1 MRCWGLMF
9 TRKNERVDLTT
20 RACVLILAVAVL
32 TITLCLYSNG
42 ISGNDFWWHIKVGE
56 WVAEHRSVPTTD
68 IFSWYGVE
76 KEIPWVAHEW
86 LSDLIFYGI
95 YSTLGSVGVFVFCE
109 LAALLMIGL
118 VFLRIKK
125 YVGQNFAFCGI
136 FLSLFA
142 VIVNLFFY
150 GRPHIFGFFLV
161 FAELWI
167 LYDFANDQTDKKICL
182 IPLLAV
188 LWSNLHGGSSS
199 LSYVLCLIFLFSG
212 LFDLSF
218 GRVESRRFD
227 KRALITLTAVT
238 FGTIVGILINPVGLK
253 VLSYPFVNLSDSI
266 SMSTI
271 SEWQSPDAK
280 QIGQLILYFMPM
292 LLMSAGIVCG
302 KKSIRFV
309 DILVMIAFM
318 FLFFRSV
325 RFSILWYIAASFY
338 AFDYIP
344 EIKVKKITKP
354 YEKLSI
360 LALLLVG
367 VSTCAVFGFETVK
380 MLDGGEIISKAMSDE
395 AVAAV
400 KADRPE
406 RIFNDY
412 NLGET
417 LIANDIPVFFDARA
431 DLYASAG
438 LLADGTSLE
447 FLQSVGAN
455 NQELNGDVG
464 ALIEKY
470 NFDALLILRS
480 RPLYSY
486 LISHSEHF
494 EIVYEDDN
502 VGYFRVRNLPDQ

>member
-1 MRCWGLMF
+1 MF
-9 TRKNERVDLTT
+9 MRKNEKDDLTT
-20 RACVLILAVAVL
+20 RACVIILAVAVL

-76 KEIPWVAHEW
+76 HEIPWTAHEW
-86 LSDLIFYGI
+86 LSDLVFYGI
-95 YSTLGSVGVFVFCE
+95 YSALGSVGVFLFCE

-118 VFLRIKK
+118 VFVRVKRYIE
-125 YVGQNFAFCGI
+125 QNFAFCGI
-136 FLSLFA
+136 FLTLFA
-142 VIVNLFFY
+142 VVVSLFFY

-167 LYDFANDQTDKKICL
+167 LYDFANDQTDKKIFFV
-182 IPLLAV
+182 PLLAV

-199 LSYVLCLIFLFSG
+199 LSYILCLIFLLSG
-212 LFDLSF
+212 SFNFSF
-218 GRVESRRFD
+218 GRVESKRFD
-227 KRALITLTAVT
+227 KRALLTLVAVT
-238 FGTIVGILINPVGLK
+238 LCTIVGILINPVGLK
-253 VLSYPFVNLSDSI
+253 VLTYPFINLSDSI

-302 KKSIRFV
+302 KKSVRLV

-325 RFSILWYIAASFY
+325 RFSILWYISASFY

-344 EIKVKKITKP
+344 EIKVKKVTKL
-354 YEKLSI
+354 YEKLSV
-360 LALLLVG
+360 LALLLLG
-367 VSTCAVFGFETVK
+367 ISFCTVLGTK
-380 MLDGGEIISKAMSDE
+380 TVQMLDNGEIISKAMSDE

-400 KADRPE
+400 KDDRPE

-417 LIANDIPVFFDARA
+417 LIANNIPVFFDARA

-447 FLQSVGAN
+447 FLQCVGAN
-455 NQELNGDVG
+455 SQELNGDIG

-470 NFDALLILRS
+470 SFDALLILKS
-480 RPLYSY
+480 RPLYAY
-486 LISHSEHF
+486 LISHPERF
-494 EIVYEDDN
+494 EVVYEDDD
-502 VGYFRVRNLPDQ
+502 VGYFRVKQPTDQ